1 MIRVMSNKRLRE
13 RHFYFPK
20 ASEADWYRVEV
31 AWGNYLRAAVVT
43 IKEEKGAGVKEVAK
57 ND

>member
-1 MIRVMSNKRLRE
+1 MSNKRLRE

>member
-1 MIRVMSNKRLRE
+1 MSNKRLRE

-31 AWGNYLRAAVVT
+31 AWGNYLRVTT